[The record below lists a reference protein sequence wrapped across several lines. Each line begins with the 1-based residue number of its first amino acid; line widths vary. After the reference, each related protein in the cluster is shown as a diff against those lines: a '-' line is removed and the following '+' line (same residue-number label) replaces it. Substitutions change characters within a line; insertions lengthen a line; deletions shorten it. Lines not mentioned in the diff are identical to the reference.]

1 MQPIS
6 SDLPKILQLNQFSM
20 QVNAP
25 NSPVST
31 GIIPVSGDIN
41 QELLD
46 DIAEISSGGYGATMP
61 FDMAMNDI
69 ASYKDLISVAQDN
82 LSQMKSQGQDIRD
95 IIAQVQQGGLSQEL
109 IDKMQAEVDEK
120 IMDINIIKD
129 AAESN

>member
-1 MQPIS
+1 
-6 SDLPKILQLNQFSM
+6 M
-20 QVNAP
+20 QVAP

-31 GIIPVSGDIN
+31 GITPVSGDIN